1 MMFLREHA
9 RRASRL
15 SDFLPWGAMIA
26 PGIILNKDGSFLRV
40 ARFRGPDLDSAT
52 QAELIATSARLNS
65 ALKRLGT
72 GWAIY
77 VEAQRTASPGY
88 PASDGFDDP
97 VSALIDEER
106 RDLFEGGD
114 LNQPNFT
121 SAYYLTLQWLPPAD
135 DTSKASALLYEG
147 GAQAVATAADHLDDF
162 ERDTGRV
169 LDMVQGVMPEAAW
182 LGAPETLTYLHST
195 ISTHEQCIAVP
206 ETPMHLDALLAD
218 ELLVGGLAPQLG
230 SKHLRCLSVTGFP
243 ASTVPGM
250 LDELNRLC
258 FAYRWTTRA
267 ICLDKVS
274 AQRML
279 TRIRRLWFS
288 KRKSLTAIIKEVL
301 TNEASVLVDSDA
313 ANKSAEAD
321 AALQDLG
328 ADIAGYAYV
337 TTTITVLADSPRD
350 ADLRLQAIEKIVRGR
365 DFACI
370 AEGLN
375 GIEAWLGS
383 LPGNPYAN
391 VRQPP
396 VSTLNFAHIMPVSA
410 VWAGQE
416 RDTHFKAPPLFH
428 ARTQG
433 ATPFR
438 FALHVGDVGHTLMVA
453 PTGSGKSVLLAFIAL
468 QFRRYEGAQI
478 FAFDHG
484 GSIRAATLAIG
495 GEWHDLG
502 GALGGDAAPVSLQP
516 LARIDEPDERAWA
529 ADWLAAILAREE
541 FAITPEVKEH
551 LWTAL
556 GSLADAPVSQRTLTG
571 LTVLIQ
577 ASGLKRALAPYTLAG
592 PYGRLLDG
600 DIEHFG
606 TSDAQAFETE
616 GLVGTPAAP
625 AVLAYL
631 FHRIGRRLD
640 GRPTLILIDEGWLA
654 LDDPLFGRQLKEWLK
669 TLRKK
674 NASVIF
680 ATQSL
685 ADIEGSAIAPA
696 IIESCPTRIFL
707 ANERAL
713 EPQIGNV
720 YRRFGLNDRQIEIIA
735 SATPKRDYYCQSALG
750 NRLFDLGLGPV
761 ALAFAAASS
770 RTDLNAITAL
780 IERHGADGFASAWLR
795 HRGLAWAADMITA
808 EAALAFTPAREEI
821 SA

>member
-1 MMFLREHA
+1 MLFLREHA

-15 SDFLPWGAMIA
+15 SDFLPWAAMIA
-26 PGIILNKDGSFLRV
+26 PGIILNKDGSFLRI

-88 PASDGFDDP
+88 PVSDGFADP
-97 VSALIDEER
+97 VSMLIDEER

-114 LNQPNFT
+114 ITRPNFT

-135 DTSKASALLYEG
+135 DTSKASSLFYEG
-147 GAQAVATAADHLDDF
+147 GAEGVATAADHLDDF
-162 ERDTGRV
+162 ERETGRV
-169 LDMVQGVMPEAAW
+169 LDMIEGVMPEAVW
-182 LGAPETLTYLHST
+182 LSPAETLTYLHST
-195 ISTHEQCIAVP
+195 ISTHDQQIAVP

-218 ELLVGGLAPQLG
+218 ELLVGGLTPQLG
-230 SKHLRCLSVTGFP
+230 AKHLRCLSITGFP
-243 ASTVPGM
+243 AATVPGM
-250 LDELNRLC
+250 LDELNRLG

-288 KRKSLTAIIKEVL
+288 KRKSLAAIIKEVL
-301 TNEASVLVDSDA
+301 TNEASVLLDSDA

-337 TTTITVLADSPRD
+337 TTTITVLGDSPRD

-375 GIEAWLGS
+375 AIEAWLGS

-396 VSTLNFAHIMPVSA
+396 ISTLNLAHIMPVSA
-410 VWAGQE
+410 VWAGPTS
-416 RDTHFKAPPLFH
+416 DGHFNAPPLFH
-428 ARTQG
+428 ARTLG
-433 ATPFR
+433 STPFR
-438 FALHVGDVGHTLMVA
+438 FSLHVGDVGHTLVVG
-453 PTGSGKSVLLAFIAL
+453 PTGSGKSVLLAFMAL
-468 QFRRYEGAQI
+468 QFRRYARAQV

-484 GSIRAATLAIG
+484 GSIRAATLAVG

-502 GALGGDAAPVSLQP
+502 GALGGDAAPLSLQP
-516 LARIDEPDERAWA
+516 LARIDQADERAWA
-529 ADWLAAILAREE
+529 ADWLGAILAREG
-541 FAITPEVKEH
+541 FAITPEVKEY

-556 GSLADAPVSQRTLTG
+556 GSLADAPVAQRTLTG

-592 PYGRLLDG
+592 PYGPLLDG

-606 TSDAQAFETE
+606 ESDAQAFETE

-674 NASVIF
+674 NASVVF

-696 IIESCPTRIFL
+696 IIESCPTRLFL

-713 EPQIGNV
+713 EPQILGV

-761 ALAFAAASS
+761 ALAFTAASS

-780 IERHGADGFASAWLR
+780 IEQDGPEGFAAAWAR
-795 HRGLAWAADMITA
+795 HRGLGWAAEFLTTKS
-808 EAALAFTPAREEI
+808 LKPEEVVP
-821 SA
+821 

>member
-15 SDFLPWGAMIA
+15 SDFLPWAALIA
-26 PGIILNKDGSFLRV
+26 PGIILNKDGSFLRI

-52 QAELIATSARLNS
+52 QAELIATSSRLNG

-77 VEAQRTASPGY
+77 VEAQRKESPGY
-88 PASDGFDDP
+88 PVSDGFADP

-106 RDLFEGGD
+106 RDQFEGGD
-114 LNQPNFT
+114 ITRPNFT

-135 DTSKASALLYEG
+135 DTSKASSLFYEG
-147 GAQAVATAADHLDDF
+147 GAEAVATAADHLDDF
-162 ERDTGRV
+162 ERDTGRL
-169 LDMVQGVMPEAAW
+169 LDMIEGIIPEAAW
-182 LGAPETLTYLHST
+182 LSDAETLTYLHST
-195 ISTHEQCIAVP
+195 ISTHEQRIAVP

-230 SKHLRCLSVTGFP
+230 AKHLRTLSITGFP
-243 ASTVPGM
+243 AVTVPGM
-250 LDELNRLC
+250 LDELNRLG

-279 TRIRRLWFS
+279 GRIRRLWFS
-288 KRKSLTAIIKEVL
+288 KRKSLAAIIKEVL

-337 TTTITVLADSPRD
+337 TTTITVLGDTARD

-375 GIEAWLGS
+375 ALEAWLGS
-383 LPGNPYAN
+383 LPGNPYPN

-396 VSTLNFAHIMPVSA
+396 VSTLNLAHIMPVSA
-410 VWAGQE
+410 VWAGPD
-416 RDTHFKAPPLFH
+416 RDAHFDAPPLFH

-438 FALHVGDVGHTLMVA
+438 FSLHVGDVGHEIVIG
-453 PTGSGKSVLLAFIAL
+453 PTGAGKSVLLAFMAL
-468 QFRRYEGAQI
+468 QFRRYRDAQI

-484 GSIRAATLAIG
+484 GSIRAATLGIG

-502 GALGGDAAPVSLQP
+502 GSLGGNAAPVSLQP

-551 LWTAL
+551 IWTAL
-556 GSLADAPVSQRTLTG
+556 GSLADAPVQQRTLTG
-571 LTVLIQ
+571 LAVLIQ

-600 DIEHFG
+600 DVEHFG

-625 AVLAYL
+625 AVLSYL

-713 EPQIGNV
+713 EPQIAGV

-780 IERHGADGFASAWLR
+780 IEAHGPEGFAAAWAR
-795 HRGLAWAADMITA
+795 YRGLPWAADLLTTIA
-808 EAALAFTPAREEI
+808 LEPQEAFA
-821 SA
+821 

>member
-1 MMFLREHA
+1 MLFLAEH
-9 RRASRL
+9 RSRAARL
-15 SDFLPWGAMIA
+15 SDYLPWAAMVA
-26 PGIILNKDGSFLRV
+26 PGIVLNKDGSFQRT

-52 QAELIATSARLNS
+52 QAELIATSSRLNS

-77 VEAQRTASPGY
+77 VEAQRRPSPGY
-88 PASDGFDDP
+88 PDSDGFADP
-97 VSALIDEER
+97 LSILIDEER
-106 RDLFEGGD
+106 RDMFDGD
-114 LNQPNFT
+114 GNITEPNLT

-135 DTSKASALLYEG
+135 DTSRARSWFYEG
-147 GAQAVATAADHLDDF
+147 GAEGIAAAADHLSDF

-169 LDMVQGVMPEAAW
+169 LDLVGGVMPEADW
-182 LGAPETLTYLHST
+182 LGDTDTLTYLHSCV
-195 ISTHEQCIAVP
+195 STHDQRIALPAV
-206 ETPMHLDALLAD
+206 PMHLDALLAD
-218 ELLVGGLAPQLG
+218 QSLIGGLAPELG
-230 SKHLRCLSVTGFP
+230 GKHLRSLTVTGFP
-243 ASTVPGM
+243 AVTVPGM
-250 LDELNRLC
+250 LDELNRLG

-267 ICLDKVS
+267 ICLDKVA

-279 TRIRRLWFS
+279 IRIRRLWFA
-288 KRKSLTAIIKEVL
+288 KRKSLAAIIKEVM
-301 TNEASVLVDSDA
+301 TNEASVLMDTDA
-313 ANKSAEAD
+313 TNKSAEAD
-321 AALQDLG
+321 QALQDLG
-328 ADIAGYAYV
+328 ADLAGFAYV
-337 TTTITVLADSPRD
+337 TTTITVLGDTPRD
-350 ADLRLQAIEKIVRGR
+350 ADLRLAAIEKIVRGR

-383 LPGNPYAN
+383 LPGNAYAN

-396 VSTLNFAHIMPVSA
+396 VSTLNLAHMMPVSA
-410 VWAGQE
+410 VWAGPD
-416 RDTHFKAPPLFH
+416 RDAHFGAAPLFH
-428 ARTQG
+428 ARTEG
-433 ATPFR
+433 STPFR
-438 FALHVGDVGHTLMVA
+438 FSLHVGDVGHCLVVG
-453 PTGSGKSVLLAFIAL
+453 PTGAGKSVLLALIAL
-468 QFRRYEGAQI
+468 QFRRYEAAQI

-484 GSIRAATLAIG
+484 GSIRAATLGIG

-502 GALGGDAAPVSLQP
+502 GGLSGDAPAIALQP
-516 LARIDEPDERAWA
+516 LARIDQADERAWA
-529 ADWLAAILAREE
+529 ADWLAAILGREGL
-541 FAITPEVKEH
+541 AITPEVKEH

-556 GSLADAPVSQRTLTG
+556 GSLADAPVEQRTLSG

-600 DIEHFG
+600 DHEGLG

-616 GLVGTPAAP
+616 GLIGTAAAP

-654 LDDPLFGRQLKEWLK
+654 LDDPMFGRQLKEWLK

-674 NASVIF
+674 NASVVF

-713 EPQIGNV
+713 EPQISGI

-750 NRLFDLGLGPV
+750 NRLFDLGLGPL
-761 ALAFAAASS
+761 ALAFTAASS
-770 RTDLNAITAL
+770 RTDMTAITA
-780 IERHGADGFASAWLR
+780 IHAEHGADGFAAAWAR
-795 HRGLAWAADMITA
+795 HRGLDWAADLLRPATI
-808 EAALAFTPAREEI
+808 LTPESEELL
-821 SA
+821 S

>member
-15 SDFLPWGAMIA
+15 SDFLPWAALIA
-26 PGIILNKDGSFLRV
+26 PGIILNKDGSFLRI

-52 QAELIATSARLNS
+52 QAELIATSSRLNS

-77 VEAQRTASPGY
+77 VEAQRRESPSY
-88 PASDGFDDP
+88 PASDGFGDP
-97 VSALIDEER
+97 VSLLIDEER
-106 RDLFEGGD
+106 RHQFEGGD
-114 LNQPNFT
+114 INQPNFT

-135 DTSKASALLYEG
+135 DTSKASSLFYEG
-147 GAQAVATAADHLDDF
+147 GAEAVATAADHLDDF
-162 ERDTGRV
+162 ERDTGRL
-169 LDMVQGVMPEAAW
+169 LDMIEGVMPEAGW
-182 LGAPETLTYLHST
+182 LSDAETLTYLHST
-195 ISTHEQCIAVP
+195 ISTHEQRIGVP

-218 ELLVGGLAPQLG
+218 ELLVGGLTPQLG
-230 SKHLRCLSVTGFP
+230 NKHLRCLSITGFP
-243 ASTVPGM
+243 AATVPGM
-250 LDELNRLC
+250 LDELNRLG

-267 ICLDKVS
+267 ICLDKVA

-279 TRIRRLWFS
+279 GRIRRLWFS
-288 KRKSLTAIIKEVL
+288 KRKSLAAIIKEVL

-337 TTTITVLADSPRD
+337 TTTIVVLGDTPRD

-375 GIEAWLGS
+375 ALEAWLGS

-396 VSTLNFAHIMPVSA
+396 VSTLNLAHIMPVSA
-410 VWAGQE
+410 VWAGQD
-416 RDTHFKAPPLFH
+416 RDSHFKAPPLFH

-438 FALHVGDVGHTLMVA
+438 FSLHIGDVGHTLVVG
-453 PTGSGKSVLLAFIAL
+453 PTGSGKSVLLAFMAL

-516 LARIDEPDERAWA
+516 LARIDEADERAWA
-529 ADWLAAILAREE
+529 ADWLAAILAREQ

-556 GSLADAPVSQRTLTG
+556 GSLADAPVQQRTLTG

-577 ASGLKRALAPYTLAG
+577 ASGLKRALAPYTLSG
-592 PYGRLLDG
+592 PYGRLLDA
-600 DIEHFG
+600 DVEHFG
-606 TSDAQAFETE
+606 ESDAQAFETE
-616 GLVGTPAAP
+616 GLVGTAAAP
-625 AVLAYL
+625 AVLSYL

-713 EPQIGNV
+713 EPQIAGV
-720 YRRFGLNDRQIEIIA
+720 YRRFGLNDRQVEIIA

-770 RTDLNAITAL
+770 RSDLNAITAL
-780 IERHGADGFASAWLR
+780 VEQHGAAAFAAAWLR
-795 HRGLAWAADMITA
+795 HRGLGWAADHVATDA
-808 EAALAFTPAREEI
+808 LEPQEAFA
-821 SA
+821 

>member
-15 SDFLPWGAMIA
+15 SDFLPWAALIA
-26 PGIILNKDGSFLRV
+26 PGIILNKDGSFLRI

-52 QAELIATSARLNS
+52 QAELIATSSRLNS

-77 VEAQRTASPGY
+77 VEAQRKESPGY
-88 PASDGFDDP
+88 PASKGFIDP

-106 RDLFEGGD
+106 RDQFDGGD
-114 LNQPNFT
+114 VTQPNFT

-135 DTSKASALLYEG
+135 DTSKASALFYEG
-147 GAQAVATAADHLDDF
+147 GAAGVATAADHLDNF
-162 ERDTGRV
+162 ERDSGRV
-169 LDMVQGVMPEAAW
+169 LDMIEGVMPEAIW
-182 LGAPETLTYLHST
+182 LSDAETLTYLHST
-195 ISTHEQCIAVP
+195 ISTHDQRIAVP
-206 ETPMHLDALLAD
+206 ETPMHLDALLSD
-218 ELLVGGLAPQLG
+218 EVLVGGLAPQLG
-230 SKHLRCLSVTGFP
+230 SKHLRTLSVTGFP
-243 ASTVPGM
+243 AVTVPGM
-250 LDELNRLC
+250 LDELNRLG

-267 ICLDKVS
+267 ICLDKVA

-279 TRIRRLWFS
+279 GRIRRLWFS
-288 KRKSLTAIIKEVL
+288 KRKSLAAIIKEVL
-301 TNEASVLVDSDA
+301 TNEASVLVDTDA

-337 TTTITVLADSPRD
+337 TTTITVLGDSPRD

-370 AEGLN
+370 VEGLN
-375 GIEAWLGS
+375 ALEAWLGS

-396 VSTLNFAHIMPVSA
+396 VSTLNLAHIMPVSA
-410 VWAGQE
+410 VWAGPD
-416 RDTHFKAPPLFH
+416 RDGHFKAPPLFH

-433 ATPFR
+433 STPFR
-438 FALHVGDVGHTLMVA
+438 LSLHVGDVGHTLVVG
-453 PTGSGKSVLLAFIAL
+453 PTGSGKSVLLAFMAL
-468 QFRRYEGAQI
+468 QFRRYEGAQV

-484 GSIRAATLAIG
+484 GSIRAATLGVG

-502 GALGGDAAPVSLQP
+502 GALGGTAAPVSLQP
-516 LARIDEPDERAWA
+516 LARIDELDERAWA

-541 FAITPEVKEH
+541 FAITPEVKDH

-556 GSLADAPVSQRTLTG
+556 GSLADAPVQQRTLTG
-571 LTVLIQ
+571 LAVLIQ

-600 DIEHFG
+600 DVEHFG
-606 TSDAQAFETE
+606 ESDAQAFETE
-616 GLVGTPAAP
+616 GLVGTTAAP

-640 GRPTLILIDEGWLA
+640 GPPTLILIDEGWLA

-674 NASVIF
+674 NASVVF

-696 IIESCPTRIFL
+696 IIESCPTRLFL

-713 EPQIGNV
+713 EPQITGV

-770 RTDLNAITAL
+770 RSDLNAISAL
-780 IERHGADGFASAWLR
+780 VEQHGADGFAAAWLR
-795 HRGLAWAADMITA
+795 HRGLRWAADLLTA
-808 EAALAFTPAREEI
+808 PTLEPQEAFA
-821 SA
+821 

>member
-15 SDFLPWGAMIA
+15 SDFLPWAAMIA
-26 PGIILNKDGSFLRV
+26 PGIILNKDGSFLRI

-77 VEAQRTASPGY
+77 VEAQRKPSPGY
-88 PASDGFDDP
+88 PLSDGFADP

-114 LNQPNFT
+114 VTQPNFT

-135 DTSKASALLYEG
+135 DTSKAASLLYEG
-147 GAQAVATAADHLDDF
+147 GAQDVATAADQLNDF

-169 LDMVQGVMPEAAW
+169 LDMIEGVMPEAVW
-182 LGAPETLTYLHST
+182 LSPAETLTYVHST
-195 ISTHEQCIAVP
+195 ISTHDQRIKVP

-230 SKHLRCLSVTGFP
+230 DKHLRCLSITGFP

-250 LDELNRLC
+250 LDELNRLG

-288 KRKSLTAIIKEVL
+288 KRKSLAAIIKEVL

-337 TTTITVLADSPRD
+337 TTTITVLGDTPRD
-350 ADLRLQAIEKIVRGR
+350 ADFRLQAIEKIVRGR

-375 GIEAWLGS
+375 AIEAWLGS

-396 VSTLNFAHIMPVSA
+396 ISTLNLAHIMPVSA
-410 VWAGQE
+410 VWAGQ
-416 RDTHFKAPPLFH
+416 DSDAHFKAAPLFH

-438 FALHVGDVGHTLMVA
+438 LSLHVGDVGHTLVVG
-453 PTGSGKSVLLAFIAL
+453 PTGSGKSVLLAFMAL
-468 QFRRYEGAQI
+468 QFRRYEDAQI

-484 GSIRAATLAIG
+484 GSIRAATLGIG

-502 GALGGDAAPVSLQP
+502 GALGGDAAPVLLQP

-541 FAITPEVKEH
+541 FAITPEVKDH

-556 GSLADAPVSQRTLTG
+556 GSLADAPVAQRTLTG

-577 ASGLKRALAPYTLAG
+577 ASGLKRALTPYTLSG
-592 PYGRLLDG
+592 PYGRLLDA
-600 DIEHFG
+600 DAEHFG
-606 TSDAQAFETE
+606 ESEAQAFETE
-616 GLVGTPAAP
+616 GLIGTPAAP

-654 LDDPLFGRQLKEWLK
+654 LDDPMFGRQLKEWLK

-674 NASVIF
+674 NASVVF

-696 IIESCPTRIFL
+696 IIESCPTRLFL

-713 EPQIGNV
+713 EPQIAGV

-735 SATPKRDYYCQSALG
+735 SATPKCDYYCQSALG

-761 ALAFAAASS
+761 ALAFAAASQRS
-770 RTDLNAITAL
+770 DLTAITAL
-780 IERHGADGFASAWLR
+780 IERHGADGFAAAWLR
-795 HRGLAWAADMITA
+795 HRGLGWAADHLTND
-808 EAALAFTPAREEI
+808 ALEPEETF
-821 SA
+821 A

>member
-15 SDFLPWGAMIA
+15 SDFLPWAALIA
-26 PGIILNKDGSFLRV
+26 PGIILNKDGSFLRI

-52 QAELIATSARLNS
+52 QSELIATSNRLNS

-77 VEAQRTASPGY
+77 VEAQRKASPGY
-88 PASDGFDDP
+88 PVSDGFGDP

-106 RDLFEGGD
+106 RDQFEGGD
-114 LNQPNFT
+114 ITRPNFT

-135 DTSKASALLYEG
+135 DTSKASSLFYEG
-147 GAQAVATAADHLDDF
+147 GAEAVATAADHLDDF
-162 ERDTGRV
+162 ERDTGRLV
-169 LDMVQGVMPEAAW
+169 DMIEGVMPEAVW
-182 LGAPETLTYLHST
+182 LSDAETLTYLHST
-195 ISTHEQCIAVP
+195 ISTHDQRIAVP

-218 ELLVGGLAPQLG
+218 ELLVGGLAPRLG
-230 SKHLRCLSVTGFP
+230 SKHLRTLSITGFP
-243 ASTVPGM
+243 AVTVPGL
-250 LDELNRLC
+250 LDELNRLG

-274 AQRML
+274 AQRVL
-279 TRIRRLWFS
+279 GRIRRLWFS
-288 KRKSLTAIIKEVL
+288 KRKSLAAIIKEVL

-337 TTTITVLADSPRD
+337 TTTITVLGDTARD

-375 GIEAWLGS
+375 ALEAWLGS

-396 VSTLNFAHIMPVSA
+396 VSTLNLAHIMPVSA
-410 VWAGQE
+410 VWAGPD
-416 RDTHFKAPPLFH
+416 RDAHFDAPPLFH

-438 FALHVGDVGHTLMVA
+438 FSLHVGDVGHEIVIG
-453 PTGSGKSVLLAFIAL
+453 PTGAGKSVLLAFMAL
-468 QFRRYEGAQI
+468 QFRRYRDAQI

-484 GSIRAATLAIG
+484 GSIRAATLGIG

-502 GALGGDAAPVSLQP
+502 GSLSGNAAPVSLQP

-529 ADWLAAILAREE
+529 ADWLATILVREE

-551 LWTAL
+551 IWTAL
-556 GSLADAPVSQRTLTG
+556 GSLADAPVQQRTLTG
-571 LTVLIQ
+571 LAVLIQ
-577 ASGLKRALAPYTLAG
+577 ALGLKRALAPYTLAG

-600 DIEHFG
+600 DVEHFG
-606 TSDAQAFETE
+606 TSEAQAFETE

-625 AVLAYL
+625 AVLSYL

-713 EPQIGNV
+713 EPQIAGV

-761 ALAFAAASS
+761 ALAFSAASS
-770 RTDLNAITAL
+770 RSDMGAITAL
-780 IERHGADGFASAWLR
+780 VEAHGPKGFAAAWAR
-795 HRGLAWAADMITA
+795 HRGLPWAADLLTA
-808 EAALAFTPAREEI
+808 NTLEPQEAFA
-821 SA
+821 

>member
-15 SDFLPWGAMIA
+15 SDFLPWAAMIA

-52 QAELIATSARLNS
+52 QSELIATSARLNS

-77 VEAQRTASPGY
+77 VEAQRVASPGY
-88 PASDGFDDP
+88 PVSDGFADP

-106 RDLFEGGD
+106 RDLFEGRD
-114 LNQPNFT
+114 LHQLSFT

-147 GAQAVATAADHLDDF
+147 GAQAVATAADHLNDF

-169 LDMVQGVMPEAAW
+169 LDMVEGVMPEAAW
-182 LGAPETLTYLHST
+182 LSAAETLTYLHST
-195 ISTHEQCIAVP
+195 ISTHDQYIAVP

-218 ELLVGGLAPQLG
+218 ELLVGGLTPQLG
-230 SKHLRCLSVTGFP
+230 DKHLRCLSITGFP
-243 ASTVPGM
+243 AATVPGM
-250 LDELNRLC
+250 LDELNRLG

-288 KRKSLTAIIKEVL
+288 KRKSLAAIIKEVL

-396 VSTLNFAHIMPVSA
+396 VSTLNLAHIMPVSA

-416 RDTHFKAPPLFH
+416 RDTHFNAPPLFH

-438 FALHVGDVGHTLMVA
+438 FSLHVGDVGHELIIG
-453 PTGSGKSVLLAFIAL
+453 PTGSGKSVLLAFMAL
-468 QFRRYEGAQI
+468 QFRRYEGAQL

-484 GSIRAATLAIG
+484 GSIRAATLAVG

-529 ADWLAAILAREE
+529 ADWLGAILAREQ

-556 GSLADAPVSQRTLTG
+556 GSLADAPVAQRTLTG

-577 ASGLKRALAPYTLAG
+577 ASGLKRALAPYTLSG
-592 PYGRLLDG
+592 PYGRLLDA
-600 DIEHFG
+600 DVEHFG
-606 TSDAQAFETE
+606 ESDAQAFETE
-616 GLVGTPAAP
+616 GLVGTAAAP

-713 EPQIGNV
+713 EPQIAGV

-750 NRLFDLGLGPV
+750 NRLFDLGLGPI

-770 RTDLNAITAL
+770 RSDLNAISAL
-780 IERHGADGFASAWLR
+780 VERHGTDGFAAAWLR
-795 HRGLAWAADMITA
+795 HRGLGWAAD
-808 EAALAFTPAREEI
+808 LLTPDGIEPQETFA
-821 SA
+821 

>member
-1 MMFLREHA
+1 MMFLAEHA

-15 SDFLPWGAMIA
+15 SDFLPWAAMIA
-26 PGIILNKDGSFLRV
+26 PGVILNKDGSFLRI

-88 PASDGFDDP
+88 PASDGFADP

-114 LNQPNFT
+114 ITRPNFT
-121 SAYYLTLQWLPPAD
+121 SAFYLTLQWLPPAD
-135 DTSKASALLYEG
+135 DTSRASSLFYEG
-147 GAQAVATAADHLDDF
+147 GAEGVATAADHLDDF
-162 ERDTGRV
+162 ERETGRV
-169 LDMVQGVMPEAAW
+169 LDMIEGVMPEANW
-182 LGAPETLTYLHST
+182 LSSSETLTFLHST
-195 ISTHEQCIAVP
+195 ISTHDQRIAVP

-218 ELLVGGLAPQLG
+218 ELLVGGLTPQLG
-230 SKHLRCLSVTGFP
+230 NKHLRCLSVTGFP

-250 LDELNRLC
+250 LDELNRLG
-258 FAYRWTTRA
+258 FGYRWTTRA
-267 ICLDKVS
+267 ISLDKVA

-288 KRKSLTAIIKEVL
+288 KRKGLAAIIKEVL

-313 ANKSAEAD
+313 TNKSAEAD

-337 TTTITVLADSPRD
+337 TTTITVLGDSPRE
-350 ADLRLQAIEKIVRGR
+350 ADLRLAGVEKIIRGR

-375 GIEAWLGS
+375 AIEAWLGS

-396 VSTLNFAHIMPVSA
+396 ISTINLAHIMPVSA
-410 VWAGQE
+410 VWAGPDQ
-416 RDTHFKAPPLFH
+416 DAHFKAPPLFH

-433 ATPFR
+433 STPFR
-438 FALHVGDVGHTLMVA
+438 FSLHVGDVGHTLVVG
-453 PTGSGKSVLLAFIAL
+453 PTGSGKSVLLAFMAL
-468 QFRRYEGAQI
+468 QFRRYPDAQI

-484 GSIRAATLAIG
+484 GSIRAATLGVG

-502 GALGGDAAPVSLQP
+502 GALGGDAGPVSLQP

-529 ADWLAAILAREE
+529 ADWLGAILAREG
-541 FAITPEVKEH
+541 FAIIPEVKEH

-556 GSLADAPVSQRTLTG
+556 GSLADAPVTQRTLTG
-571 LTVLIQ
+571 LAVLIQ

-600 DIEHFG
+600 DVEHFG
-606 TSDAQAFETE
+606 ESDAQAFETE

-631 FHRIGRRLD
+631 FHRIGRRLE
-640 GRPTLILIDEGWLA
+640 GQPTLILIDEGWLA

-674 NASVIF
+674 NASVVF

-696 IIESCPTRIFL
+696 IIESCPTRLFL

-713 EPQIGNV
+713 EPQIMGV

-761 ALAFAAASS
+761 ALTFAAASS
-770 RTDLNAITAL
+770 LSDLNAITAL
-780 IERHGADGFASAWLR
+780 VERHGLQNFAAAWLR
-795 HRGLAWAADMITA
+795 HRGLGWAADLLDRPA
-808 EAALAFTPAREEI
+808 PVSTPAHEE
-821 SA
+821 SLS

>member
-15 SDFLPWGAMIA
+15 SDFLPWAAMIA
-26 PGIILNKDGSFLRV
+26 PGIILNKDGSFLRI

-77 VEAQRTASPGY
+77 VEAQRTTSPGY
-88 PASDGFDDP
+88 PASDGFADP
-97 VSALIDEER
+97 VSMLIDEER
-106 RDLFEGGD
+106 RNLFEGGD
-114 LNQPNFT
+114 ITRPNFT

-135 DTSKASALLYEG
+135 DTSKASSLFYEG
-147 GAQAVATAADHLDDF
+147 GAEGVATAADHLDDF
-162 ERDTGRV
+162 ERETARL
-169 LDMVQGVMPEAAW
+169 LDMVEGVMPEAAW
-182 LGAPETLTYLHST
+182 LSPADTLTYLHST
-195 ISTHEQCIAVP
+195 ISTHDQHIGVP

-218 ELLVGGLAPQLG
+218 EMLVGGLTPQLG
-230 SKHLRCLSVTGFP
+230 AKHLRCLSITGFP
-243 ASTVPGM
+243 ATTVPGM
-250 LDELNRLC
+250 LDELNRLG

-279 TRIRRLWFS
+279 NRIRRLWFS
-288 KRKSLTAIIKEVL
+288 KRKSLAAIIKEVL

-337 TTTITVLADSPRD
+337 TTTITVLGDTPRD
-350 ADLRLQAIEKIVRGR
+350 ADLQLQAIEKIVRGR
-365 DFACI
+365 DFACLP
-370 AEGLN
+370 ESLN
-375 GIEAWLGS
+375 AIEAWLGS

-396 VSTLNFAHIMPVSA
+396 ISTLNLAHIMPVSA
-410 VWAGQE
+410 VWAGPD
-416 RDTHFKAPPLFH
+416 RDAHFNAPPLFH

-433 ATPFR
+433 STPFR
-438 FALHVGDVGHTLMVA
+438 FSLHVGDVGHTLVVG
-453 PTGSGKSVLLAFIAL
+453 PTGSGKSVLLAFMAL
-468 QFRRYEGAQI
+468 QFRRYAGAQV

-484 GSIRAATLAIG
+484 GSIRAATLAVG

-502 GALGGDAAPVSLQP
+502 GALGGDAAPLSLQP
-516 LARIDEPDERAWA
+516 LARIDEADERAWA
-529 ADWLAAILAREE
+529 SDWLGAILAREG

-556 GSLADAPVSQRTLTG
+556 GSLADAPVAQRTLTG

-600 DIEHFG
+600 DVEHFG
-606 TSDAQAFETE
+606 ESDAQAFETE

-640 GRPTLILIDEGWLA
+640 GRPTLIMIDEGWLA

-674 NASVIF
+674 NASVVF

-696 IIESCPTRIFL
+696 TIESCPTRLFL

-713 EPQIGNV
+713 EPQIMGV

-780 IERHGADGFASAWLR
+780 IERDGAAGFAAAWAR
-795 HRGLAWAADMITA
+795 HRGLGWAAEFLTSD
-808 EAALAFTPAREEI
+808 ALEPQEI
-821 SA
+821 VQ